1 MSELGLDDA
10 VIRLANDNAR
20 KLEDLLDAD
29 VILYSGIIVPS
40 FVRAFRNFL
49 EGVQGRSKRKGRRLA
64 IVLKTGGGSVETVER
79 YVDIARHLYDDIS
92 FVVPDAAMSA
102 GTVWCMSGDRIYMDY
117 SSCLGPIDPQVP
129 APGTQEFIPAQGY
142 LEKVKELSEKS
153 ELTEA
158 DVVMLRGIDLA
169 RLSLYEQARE
179 LSLDLL
185 KGWLVR
191 YKFKDWKKHSDGERT
206 VTKAEK
212 EERAEEIARTLS
224 DNSVWH
230 SHGRAIDVERLQI
243 LRLKVEDYSR
253 KQGLRQCI
261 RGYHDVLVVYGQRM
275 GRLLTLHHHSIN
287 MEDSGT

>member
-1 MSELGLDDA
+1 MSELGPDDA
-10 VIRLANDNAR
+10 VIGVANDRAT
-20 KLEDLLDAD
+20 KLEELLDAD
-29 VILYSGIIVPS
+29 VILYSGVIAPP

-49 EGVQGRSKRKGRRLA
+49 EGVRGRSKRKGKRLA
-64 IVLKTGGGSVETVER
+64 IVLRTGGGSVETVER
-79 YVDIARHLYDDIS
+79 YVDIARHLYNDIS

-102 GTVWCMSGDRIYMDY
+102 GTVWCMSGDRVYMDY

-142 LEKVKELSEKS
+142 LEKVRELSEKP

-185 KGWLVR
+185 QHWLVR
-191 YKFKDWKKHSDGERT
+191 YKFKDWKKHSGSGNA
-206 VTKAEK
+206 VTPQEK
-212 EERAEEIARTLS
+212 SERANEIARILS

-230 SHGRAIDVERLQI
+230 SHGRAINIERLQI
-243 LRLKVEDYSR
+243 LRLKVEDYSGE
-253 KQGLRQCI
+253 QELRQCI
-261 RGYHDVLVVYGQRM
+261 RTYHDFLVLHGQRM
-275 GRLLTLHHHSIN
+275 GRLLTLHHHSISI
-287 MEDSGT
+287 EDSSI